1 MFCVVSKIKLKK
13 EEYVWEIILGLDYSK
28 GLNLF
33 FSEIYFL
40 IRIYFIFD
48 KKNYFR

>member
-28 GLNLF
+28 GFDLF
-33 FSEIYFL
+33 FSGL
-40 IRIYFIFD
+40 KFIF
-48 KKNYFR
+48 